1 MVEKKT
7 KKKIKKIQ
15 NEIHQLEELFKKM
28 ELRPCQGD
36 AELSQKEQD
45 LKRLKEKINE
55 KKMERDQYK
64 YSL

>member
-1 MVEKKT
+1 MADKKI

-15 NEIHQLEELFKKM
+15 NEIDQLEELFKKM

-36 AELSQKEQD
+36 DDLSQKEED
-45 LKRLKEKINE
+45 MTRLRNEINA

-64 YSL
+64 YSV

>member
-1 MVEKKT
+1 MVDKRI

-15 NEIHQLEELFKKM
+15 HEIDQLEALFKKM

-36 AELSQKEQD
+36 ADLSQKEKD
-45 LKRLKEKINE
+45 LNHLKDKINA

>member
-1 MVEKKT
+1 MADKKT

-15 NEIHQLEELFKKM
+15 NEINQLEELFEKM

-36 AELSQKEQD
+36 DDLSQKEED
-45 LKRLKEKINE
+45 MKRLKDQINA

-64 YSL
+64 YSV